1 MQSAAQK
8 AKGDAKAPAASGTR
22 VIDQV
27 NKSHNVLEL
36 SDLYK
41 PSKTMAREPSL
52 RTAALRRSHQ
62 HEHYMRP
69 KPKSAEE
76 LRRPLDNQQHRS
88 MGKQRRSAGEQHLVF
103 EDGHARSKEEQQW
116 SAENRRKNCEEEY
129 SSSMDNHRR
138 STEEL
143 SSSFEDQRDDAECL
157 DAQGVR
163 GEDALLPP
171 GMLPRVCSPPPQP
184 ICAAAWHC

>member
-1 MQSAAQK
+1 MQLAAQK

-27 NKSHNVLEL
+27 NKSCNVLDL

-41 PSKTMAREPSL
+41 PSQTIAREPSL
-52 RTAALRRSHQ
+52 RTATLRRSHE

-88 MGKQRRSAGEQHLVF
+88 MGKQRRSADEQHLVF
-103 EDGHARSKEEQQW
+103 DDGHARSKEEQQW
-116 SAENRRKNCEEEY
+116 SAENRRKNFDEEFNR
-129 SSSMDNHRR
+129 SMDNHRR

-157 DAQGVR
+157 DAQQVR
-163 GEDALLPP
+163 GFEALLPP
-171 GMLPRVCSPPPQP
+171 GMLPRVCSLPQP